1 MVALGNIFNV
11 ADDKCND
18 APHQE
23 TAQKSQRSALPVS
36 SSPACECVCAGVFC
50 CYTTRRVE
58 TTKGAPDLFLVVT
71 YRAPI
76 PLHRLPCSGFTTRTA
91 TFASLKVASQFHH
104 HQKCSSL
111 RMWSNGYY
119 LLLLLMTVVSFLLC
133 SGGHELILTLLSITT
148 PAMVH

>member
-1 MVALGNIFNV
+1 MS
-11 ADDKCND
+11 
-18 APHQE
+18 PM
-23 TAQKSQRSALPVS
+23 TSATMHPTKRHPRRANGVHCPFPLHLHAS
-36 SSPACECVCAGVFC
+36 VCVFC

-71 YRAPI
+71 YIAPI
-76 PLHRLPCSGFTTRTA
+76 PLHRLPCSGFTTRTT

-133 SGGHELILTLLSITT
+133 SGGHELILKLLSITT